1 MHAYDRNI
9 VLAVFDGLSVD
20 LFQNFEVALVEHV
33 YSDID
38 ALAQG
43 GDALLPVLEV
53 LLLQLLKPRLVG
65 IDNPA

>member
-1 MHAYDRNI
+1 VLAYDRNI
-9 VLAVFDGLSVD
+9 VLAVFDGLYVD
-20 LFQNFEVALVEHV
+20 LFEHLEVALVESV
-33 YSDID
+33 YSGVD

>member
-1 MHAYDRNI
+1 M
-9 VLAVFDGLSVD
+9 D
-20 LFQNFEVALVEHV
+20 LFQHFKVALVEQVHSDV
-33 YSDID
+33 YT
-38 ALAQG
+38 LAQG